1 MILPRRVR
9 TRVALAAACRLGSAF
24 AGPCSGL
31 LTPPVF
37 VLGFNNSGKSTFVRR
52 LALHSSL
59 EVYPNE
65 GNGTLW
71 FPGFFPW
78 VSSGQSIPP
87 IWHDPE
93 GFVEAALT
101 SRKDP
106 DFTSA
111 RAHLAVFQLISG
123 RQRLLV
129 DSGMAAAIASH
140 LATAFPESKF
150 LHVVRDGRI
159 AAYVTAQLEW
169 SRMLRAPARYQAVGC
184 SLDFDSV
191 LHRMARYWAWTVESM
206 DTLAQKHPDAVLEV
220 RYEDWCHDP
229 VGCEGEV
236 REFIGED
243 PALRPPPPPDTGSMR
258 RMSSFIAEQIRP
270 AQADLIDHAAGKALQ
285 AKGYSL

>member
-191 LHRMARYWAWTVESM
+191 LHRMARYWAWTVGSM
-206 DTLAQKHPDAVLEV
+206 DTLARQRPEAVLQV
-220 RYEDWCHDP
+220 GYERWCRDP
-229 VGCEGEV
+229 VPCEMEV
-236 REFIGED
+236 REFVGEG
-243 PALRPPPPPDTGSMR
+243 PHHGVLPPPDTVSMR
-258 RMSSFIAEQIRP
+258 QMSNFILEQITP
-270 AQADLIDHAAGKALQ
+270 SQAEVIDHALGDVLQ
-285 AKGYSL
+285 AKGYPR